1 MKNGLA
7 FIIQF
12 MKRAAKQILFHWK
25 KHYEKLP
32 WIKNFFSG
40 LRTHNVM
47 VPSPLKITS
56 AKRTNSKYWRILLQ
70 KHPTLELLFHQRQD
84 KKMAEL
90 LIQQSGDIFSKE
102 REMEQNQNIFSKICK
117 FLQQTI
123 L

>member
-12 MKRAAKQILFHWK
+12 MKRAAKQNLFHWK

-84 KKMAEL
+84 KTFNSTEWRYFLKRE
-90 LIQQSGDIFSKE
+90 SDGEKSKY
-102 REMEQNQNIFSKICK
+102 F
-117 FLQQTI
+117 
-123 L
+123 